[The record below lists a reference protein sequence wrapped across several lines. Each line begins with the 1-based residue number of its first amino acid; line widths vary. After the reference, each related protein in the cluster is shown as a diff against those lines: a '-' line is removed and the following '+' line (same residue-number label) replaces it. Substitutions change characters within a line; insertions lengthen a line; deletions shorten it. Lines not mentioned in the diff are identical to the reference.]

1 MNDRLFDDDGSE
13 VFDIN
18 ADFESQQSSGIIEL
32 DSDSDETESEK
43 TRPKE
48 EGKYSINTR
57 NTTDDIKQIH
67 SSLKSRPSS
76 MKKRNAKT

>member
-32 DSDSDETESEK
+32 DSDDDETESEQ

-48 EGKYSINTR
+48 EEKYSINAR
-57 NTTDDIKQIH
+57 NTTDDIKF
-67 SSLKSRPSS
+67 SVKPRPSS
-76 MKKRNAKT
+76 MKKRNATT

>member
-32 DSDSDETESEK
+32 DSDDDETESEK

-48 EGKYSINTR
+48 E
-57 NTTDDIKQIH
+57 
-67 SSLKSRPSS
+67 
-76 MKKRNAKT
+76 